1 MLYQSA
7 PDQPRAQAGY
17 QFDGLYR
24 WARVSK
30 AWTHLLR
37 QHKQS
42 LLCMNQVCKQVKLN
56 TQRHGGVQ
64 SVPLTQIRG
73 SVGRC
78 GDFDGDFRPLRP
90 HIRERWIGVAV
101 AHEEGVILPAV
112 ELVQINDT
120 YFVVDGH
127 HRVSVA
133 KAKGQIAI
141 DASVTVLTNRSA
153 EHPVTP
159 TSMRP
164 SVTLTQ
170 GKTPPLQQLVST
182 MRKALFTNARRGFT
196 RYRKDRIYDRGGRR
210 RQIAGGLY

>member
-17 QFDGLYR
+17 
-24 WARVSK
+24 
-30 AWTHLLR
+30 
-37 QHKQS
+37 
-42 LLCMNQVCKQVKLN
+42 
-56 TQRHGGVQ
+56 
-64 SVPLTQIRG
+64 
-73 SVGRC
+73 
-78 GDFDGDFRPLRP
+78 
-90 HIRERWIGVAV
+90 
-101 AHEEGVILPAV
+101 
-112 ELVQINDT
+112 T

-141 DASVTVLTNRSA
+141 DASVTVLKNRSA

-164 SVTLTQ
+164 NVTPIQ